1 MTNNI
6 IKEVREVFY
15 LYRRNKL
22 MIENYDYINKKGDKI
37 TIKELEEYNKYIS
50 FIDKILKQLDKE
62 DRWILKNIFI
72 DNKEQSE
79 KVNQIELAS
88 NFQYWAITYLISK
101 IEHYSR
107 ETKSKI
113 ISIGGG
119 VSANKY
125 FRNKIST
132 SNNIYIFP
140 EKKYSCDNAAMIAF
154 LSFLQKN
161 Y

>member
-22 MIENYDYINKKGDKI
+22 MIENYDYINKKWDKI

-72 DNKEQSE
+72 DNKEKE
-79 KVNQIELAS
+79 ELNYSISTYYWKLRRAS
-88 NFQYWAITYLISK
+88 NN
-101 IEHYSR
+101 
-107 ETKSKI
+107 
-113 ISIGGG
+113 
-119 VSANKY
+119 VM
-125 FRNKIST
+125 
-132 SNNIYIFP
+132 
-140 EKKYSCDNAAMIAF
+140 DF
-154 LSFLQKN
+154 LKW
-161 Y
+161 

>member
-6 IKEVREVFY
+6 IKEVREDFY

-72 DNKEQSE
+72 DNKEKE
-79 KVNQIELAS
+79 ELNYSISTYYWKLRRAS
-88 NFQYWAITYLISK
+88 NNFM
-101 IEHYSR
+101 
-107 ETKSKI
+107 
-113 ISIGGG
+113 
-119 VSANKY
+119 
-125 FRNKIST
+125 
-132 SNNIYIFP
+132 
-140 EKKYSCDNAAMIAF
+140 DF
-154 LSFLQKN
+154 LKW
-161 Y
+161 